1 MGNFDFK
8 QVIKNVSLFRVSV
21 KSILIQ
27 TKVYPFFICLFMFA
41 FCLSSTLLSAQYSP
55 IYRVKLDSAEV
66 EQNIQRLSLH
76 TQSLVPKMKRVEA
89 LFCRWEDAIEENTRI
104 PFRFR
109 LGTLDYVEKLEKRR

>member
-1 MGNFDFK
+1 MGNVDFK
-8 QVIKNVSLFRVSV
+8 QVIKNGSLFRNSI
-21 KSILIQ
+21 KSLLLQ
-27 TKVYPFFICLFMFA
+27 TGLYSSFICFFMIA

-76 TQSLVPKMKRVEA
+76 TQALVPKMKRSEA
-89 LFCRWEDAIEENTRI
+89 LFCRWEDAIEQNTRI

-109 LGTLDYVEKLEKRR
+109 LGTLDYVDRLEKRK

>member
-1 MGNFDFK
+1 MGTFHFK
-8 QVIKNVSLFRVSV
+8 QVIKNVSLFRISI
-21 KSILIQ
+21 KSILLQ
-27 TKVYPFFICLFMFA
+27 TGVYPFFICFFMLV

-66 EQNIQRLSLH
+66 EQNIQRLSLQ
-76 TQSLVPKMKRVEA
+76 TQSLVPKMKRSAA

-109 LGTLDYVEKLEKRR
+109 LGTLDYVDGLEKRR